1 MLTEKQHAALS
12 FIDGRISAT
21 GVAPSFEEI
30 KDHLG
35 LASKSGVHRLVDALV
50 ERGFLRRLPNRARA
64 LDVVRRP
71 GEMVHHAIP
80 SAANDVASVP
90 MLGRIAAGVL
100 IEAIASPERV

>member
-1 MLTEKQHAALS
+1 MLQRARH
-12 FIDGRISAT
+12 FN
-21 GVAPSFEEI
+21 P
-30 KDHLG
+30 
-35 LASKSGVHRLVDALV
+35 ASRVDALV